1 MKKTLMALA
10 VGAAFAAPAAYAD
23 VTLSGAINMGIEYL
37 NVGGGNNPTAG
48 NSIRTGNSGQ
58 SLSTFGVQS
67 NYSNVTITSVD
78 DLGGGLK
85 LDFAFQMV
93 APTNNNT
100 TVSNRNSHI
109 GLVSESWGGVWY
121 GTNEN
126 IYERYLYS
134 IDPLDGAA
142 GLGGNLQI
150 MGNPGAGS
158 VFDAARGNPA
168 NTAGSR
174 AGFYRR
180 DEQVIW
186 YDSPNY
192 SGVTFG
198 AAVGTNYADNSCA
211 ATFTGTCNTSPW
223 MWQAGVKY
231 VGTSM
236 PLQLWGA
243 YNNHKDYYGLA
254 DITANQ
260 TGLNATGGQVAG
272 TRSNDRAVQLG
283 VGYTLGDIFMFA
295 NYETLQYK
303 INGSVAGVG
312 PLANPVIRYTRDA
325 WGLGVKWNLAS
336 GYVGGQ
342 FISALKGDCTTLT
355 GACNAGNTAAK
366 MFGLGY
372 YHTMSKQ
379 TQIYTVFSWLGND
392 DLANYKTAGIGN
404 AASGVNI
411 GADYTGFGVGI
422 KHSF

>member
-1 MKKTLMALA
+1 MALA

-23 VTLSGAINMGIEYL
+23 VTLSGAINMGVEYI
-37 NVGGGNNPTAG
+37 NVGGGSATTTFNSVRAG
-48 NSIRTGNSGQ
+48 NGGE
-58 SLSTFGVQS
+58 SLSTFGVAT

-85 LDFAFQMV
+85 LDFAFQLV
-93 APTNNNT
+93 APTASNSN
-100 TVSNRNSHI
+100 VANRNSHI

-121 GTNEN
+121 GSNEN

-134 IDPLDGAA
+134 IDPLDGAQ
-142 GLGGNLQI
+142 GLGGNLQM
-150 MGNPGAGS
+150 MGNPGAGH
-158 VFDAARGNPA
+158 VFDAASGNPA
-168 NTAGSR
+168 QSPGNR

-186 YDSPNY
+186 YDSPNW

-198 AAVGTNYADNSCA
+198 AAIGTTYAANKCG
-211 ATFTGTCNTSPW
+211 TGFTGTCDTDPW
-223 MWQAGVKY
+223 MWQLGVKY
-231 VGTSM
+231 VGTSL

-254 DITANQ
+254 DITTNQ
-260 TGLNATGGQVAG
+260 TGLTATGGTASG
-272 TRSNDRAVQLG
+272 SSSNDRAAQLG

-303 INGSVAGVG
+303 INNSVAGTG
-312 PLANPVIRYTRDA
+312 ALANPVIKYSRDA
-325 WGLGVKWNLAS
+325 WGIGVKWNLAS
-336 GYVGGQ
+336 GYVGAQ
-342 FISALKGDCTTLT
+342 YINALSGDCTSLT
-355 GACNAGNTAAK
+355 GPCSAADTASR

-379 TQIYTVFSWLGND
+379 TQMYVLGSWLGND
-392 DLANYKTAGIGN
+392 DLANYITAGTGN

-411 GADYTGFGVGI
+411 GADYFGIGVGI